1 MWEEMVIAG
10 NIFYHRH
17 STQGDPFPTPYCVIT
32 LHVFQGS
39 NMLYEY
45 LRTQPFAGMWILGF
59 KSIKPAEVNV
69 LQYVN
74 IVKSYLINIKNYMNT
89 FENRQ
94 YINYIISLRKTMELP
109 RKIGM
114 AAEKKTM
121 MVGRR
126 NASNV
131 QSYYMF

>member
-1 MWEEMVIAG
+1 M
-10 NIFYHRH
+10 NI
-17 STQGDPFPTPYCVIT
+17 
-32 LHVFQGS
+32 
-39 NMLYEY
+39 
-45 LRTQPFAGMWILGF
+45 RTQIIIKEPFAGMWILGF

-74 IVKSYLINIKNYMNT
+74 IFKSYLINIKNYMNT

>member
-1 MWEEMVIAG
+1 
-10 NIFYHRH
+10 
-17 STQGDPFPTPYCVIT
+17 
-32 LHVFQGS
+32 
-39 NMLYEY
+39 
-45 LRTQPFAGMWILGF
+45 MWILGF
-59 KSIKPAEVNV
+59 KSIKPAEINV

-74 IVKSYLINIKNYMNT
+74 IFKSYLINIKNYMNT

-121 MVGRR
+121 MAGRK